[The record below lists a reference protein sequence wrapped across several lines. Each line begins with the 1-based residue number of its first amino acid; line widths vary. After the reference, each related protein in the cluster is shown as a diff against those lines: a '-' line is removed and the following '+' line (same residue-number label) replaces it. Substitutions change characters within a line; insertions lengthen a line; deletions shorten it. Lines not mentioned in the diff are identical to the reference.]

1 MEGVY
6 LKLCVGFRTRK
17 ASVTART
24 HYLQSWVSR
33 SQQCPPSVAGGP
45 DTGVCG
51 KMLSPVLS
59 TQTDPSRMLVLGMR
73 SVGGRGVVLSLG
85 ESSYTSLSGYQVEIN
100 FYMGMSLIHSTDFLE
115 LRNSGF

>member
-1 MEGVY
+1 
-6 LKLCVGFRTRK
+6 
-17 ASVTART
+17 
-24 HYLQSWVSR
+24 
-33 SQQCPPSVAGGP
+33 
-45 DTGVCG
+45 
-51 KMLSPVLS
+51 MLSPVLS